1 MFKSLIIPK
10 HPIIFEKLQQD
21 AEVPISI
28 VFRFEFDDPGS
39 LNFCLELHL
48 IVELI
53 ILVEVCL
60 QVELEIG
67 NDLLVVHA
75 LPIRHLIEIF
85 IALHKEFWEIIN
97 CELLMQ
103 DISCA
108 VRRDIGDLLLF
119 DTSSL
124 NGCLLL
130 HHGIHLEHAQA
141 LLEELVVSLNL
152 QRVAKT
158 DLAQFSDDLCCPASP
173 SVF

>member
-28 VFRFEFDDPGS
+28 VFCFEFDNPGS

-48 IVELI
+48 IIELI

-85 IALHKEFWEIIN
+85 IALHKEFWKIIN

-103 DISCA
+103 DVSCA
-108 VRRDIGDLLLF
+108 VWCDIGNLLLF
-119 DTSSL
+119 DTSSNSYSSL

-152 QRVAKT
+152 
-158 DLAQFSDDLCCPASP
+158 
-173 SVF
+173 